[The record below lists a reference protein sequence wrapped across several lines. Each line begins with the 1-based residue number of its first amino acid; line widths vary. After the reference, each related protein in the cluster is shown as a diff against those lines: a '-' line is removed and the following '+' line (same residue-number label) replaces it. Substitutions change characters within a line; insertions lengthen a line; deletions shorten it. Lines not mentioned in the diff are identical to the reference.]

1 MSWEVR
7 LREERQGTKIEGTKQ
22 ERGLPG
28 RDGALRGTREH
39 QGDEEGKE
47 NDWSEGR
54 VEVGR
59 RGMGAQRWCAR
70 TSHLNHVHFFV
81 GHFA

>member
-28 RDGALRGTREH
+28 RDGALRGTGEH
-39 QGDEEGKE
+39 P
-47 NDWSEGR
+47 
-54 VEVGR
+54 
-59 RGMGAQRWCAR
+59 RG
-70 TSHLNHVHFFV
+70 
-81 GHFA
+81 

>member
-1 MSWEVR
+1 M
-7 LREERQGTKIEGTKQ
+7 REQSRKEGFLV
-22 ERGLPG
+22 EMGHSEELG
-28 RDGALRGTREH
+28 SI

-47 NDWSEGR
+47 NDQSEGR